1 MELIDS
7 RTGECQGYVLTNAL
21 SKSPTKTLTTIF
33 VNKEYWGML
42 ESIDKATEQLAESYG
57 RAFGPADKHDLSSAL
72 DEFKCAVFT
81 MAAYQR
87 IGGGCS
93 EIESTNSNDLSIM
106 SAYVKRILRDR
117 IEIPVLENVTNKG
130 IGDIVCLRLALFMA
144 LAYEFVLE
152 ELTVALHN
160 QYLEHFYHMLMCK
173 QRAED

>member
-1 MELIDS
+1 MELVNPS
-7 RTGECQGYVLTNAL
+7 TGECQGYVLTNAL

-72 DEFKCAVFT
+72 DEFECAIFT
-81 MAAYQR
+81 MAAYRR
-87 IGGGCS
+87 IGGGCP

-117 IEIPVLENVTNKG
+117 IEMPVLENVTNKG
-130 IGDIVCLRLALFMA
+130 IGGIVCLRLALFMA

-152 ELTVALHN
+152 EVTVALHN

-173 QRAED
+173 QGAED